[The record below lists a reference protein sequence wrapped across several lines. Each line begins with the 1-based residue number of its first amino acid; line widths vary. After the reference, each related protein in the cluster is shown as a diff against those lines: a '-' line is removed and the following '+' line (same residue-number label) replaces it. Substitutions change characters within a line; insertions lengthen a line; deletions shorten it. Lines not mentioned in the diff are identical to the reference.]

1 MTGPEIRVRIL
12 VTGSSTPSYQ
22 TEEAAGLDLSS
33 ADQERCI
40 PPGGRALI
48 GTGIAVEIP
57 SGYEGQIRPRSGLA
71 WRHGIGIINSPGTI
85 DSDYRGEIAVILV
98 NHSDAPYTVR
108 PGDRIAQ
115 LVIAPVV
122 RASVQIVGS
131 LTDTSRGSGG
141 FGSTG

>member
-1 MTGPEIRVRIL
+1 MTGPEIRVQRL
-12 VTGSSTPSYQ
+12 VPEIATPRYQ
-22 TEEAAGLDLSS
+22 TEGAAGLDLGS
-33 ADQERCI
+33 AVPERCI

-71 WRHGIGIINSPGTI
+71 WRHGIGILNSPGTI
-85 DSDYRGEIAVILV
+85 DSDYRGEIGVILV
-98 NHSDAPYTVR
+98 NHSETPYTVR
-108 PGDRIAQ
+108 HGDRIAQ

-122 RASVQIVGS
+122 RASVRVVSS
-131 LTDTSRGSGG
+131 LADTRRGTGG